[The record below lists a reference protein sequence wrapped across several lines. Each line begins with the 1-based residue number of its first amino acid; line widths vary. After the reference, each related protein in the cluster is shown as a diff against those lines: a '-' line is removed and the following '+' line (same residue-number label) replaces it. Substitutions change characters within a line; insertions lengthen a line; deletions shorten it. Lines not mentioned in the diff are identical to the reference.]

1 MANIDYRCNLAMIAF
16 ACRVIDCPAV
26 DTLIVQF
33 IGKELMSVSIQ
44 HLLEQFRRETA
55 KYDRPKYRKNYQRFF
70 KEKLAQPE
78 SIALNYLRL
87 ISRTVYRDHKNLP
100 VSDKL
105 AVCEALLADGTD
117 YSRFFAFD
125 WAEKS
130 IRGCTAGEFS
140 RFERWLKTRVDSWS
154 TCDHLCC
161 GALGKLVATHHEL
174 VLKTRRWAKSRN
186 RWLRRAS
193 AVALIVALRDSLDI
207 AEGFKS
213 ADLLLADEDDMVRKG
228 SGWMLK
234 EASRRFPDEVFAY
247 VMKNRDKMSRTTL
260 RYAIEKLPAGKKKA
274 AMGNR

>member
-1 MANIDYRCNLAMIAF
+1 MPFSIP
-16 ACRVIDCPAV
+16 RVI
-26 DTLIVQF
+26 
-33 IGKELMSVSIQ
+33 
-44 HLLEQFRRETA
+44 EQFRKETA
-55 KYDRPKYRKNYQRFF
+55 KYNRPKYRKNYQRFF

-87 ISRTVYRDHKNLP
+87 ISRTVYRDYRNLP

-105 AVCEALLADGTD
+105 AVCEALLADKTD

-130 IRGCTAGEFS
+130 TRECPAGEFA
-140 RFERWLKTRVDSWS
+140 RFERWLKTRVESWS

-161 GALGKLVATHHEL
+161 GALGRLVASNPQL
-174 VLKTRRWAKSRN
+174 VIRTRKWTKSRN

-207 AEGFKS
+207 VEGFKT

-228 SGWMLK
+228 CGWMLK

-260 RYAIEKLPAGKKKA
+260 RYAIEKLPAGMKEK
-274 AMGNR
+274 AMGA